1 MSSEEK
7 IVNVA
12 EDIQRR
18 CLEES
23 EQWPENVDR
32 TPLVLVSGKPVLQ
45 NMHNSICHLKLAVVM
60 FFQESVSSTTILH
73 HIYVTFVRSLF

>member
-23 EQWPENVDR
+23 EQWPENVDP
-32 TPLVLVSGKPVLQ
+32 TPLVLDSGKQVL
-45 NMHNSICHLKLAVVM
+45 
-60 FFQESVSSTTILH
+60 
-73 HIYVTFVRSLF
+73 